1 MTGLVAGEI
10 RKLWTV
16 RTIWVLTLLG
26 WALVAL
32 STSVFVFGEQFAG
45 PFTGSDDQV
54 AAAIRQIGANAM
66 IVLIVAILLV
76 TTEFRHGTMGRTLQ
90 LTPSRTKVLVAK
102 LLTGA
107 IYAVAFFV
115 VSVVVVAL
123 ILGIGASAP
132 AVSLVVGADSV
143 ASLWQGPVALV
154 LNAAL
159 GVAVGALLR
168 SQVVTITVALLWFF
182 VAENLVNALLPEVG
196 RWLPFQLLNSLFVS
210 VQVRA
215 GAPEDMLL
223 PPEPAVAL
231 VAFLGYVVLATAAAA
246 TLLRVRDV

>member
-1 MTGLVAGEI
+1 MTGLVAGEV
-10 RKLWTV
+10 RKLLTV
-16 RTIWVLTLLG
+16 RTTWVLTVLG

-32 STSVFVFGEQFAG
+32 STSVFVFGEQFTG
-45 PFTGSDDQV
+45 PFSGTDDQV
-54 AAAIRQIGANAM
+54 AAAIQQIGANAM

-90 LTPSRTKVLVAK
+90 LTPSRTRVLIAK

-115 VSVVVVAL
+115 VSVVVVAV
-123 ILGIGASAP
+123 IVVIGASAQG
-132 AVSLVVGADSV
+132 VSLWVGPDTM
-143 ASLWQGPVALV
+143 ASLWQGPIALV

-196 RWLPFQLLNSLFVS
+196 RWLPFQLLNSLFLS
-210 VQVRA
+210 DQVRA
-215 GAPEDMLL
+215 GAPDGMLL

-231 VAFLGYVVLATAAAA
+231 VAFLGYVLLATAAAA
-246 TLLRVRDV
+246 TLLRTRDV